1 MGPHKI
7 LLLEGI
13 HQIAVETLEKA
24 NIEVHRELTA
34 FSNSELKEKI
44 NKYDAVGI
52 RSKTHISKDIFESCT
67 NVKSIGCFCIGTNQ
81 VDLDTANQYGI
92 PVFNAPYSN
101 TRSVAELVISLMVSL
116 SRKIFDRSRKAHDG
130 IWDKSAAGSN
140 EVRGKTLGIIG
151 YGHIGTQL
159 SILAES
165 MGLNVQYYDVIKK
178 LPLGNANATEQ
189 LNDLLSTSDF
199 VSLHVPETEQTKN
212 MIGSSELS
220 KMKKGSYLI
229 NASRGSVVD
238 IKALSESIKS
248 EHLAG
253 AAVDV
258 YPKEPK
264 SNKESFTSDLQG
276 LPNVIL
282 TPHIGGST
290 EEAQYNIGI
299 EVATSLIGYLAKGQ
313 SIGAT
318 NFPNIDVPARDGGH
332 RLVNIHNNVPGV
344 LGEINGIVS
353 KYGANINRQYLSTDN
368 SIGYLIMDIDVKDSK
383 SLKQDVMLLPT
394 SIRTRLLS

>member
-1 MGPHKI
+1 MGPHRI

-24 NIEVHRELTA
+24 GYEVQRELTA
-34 FSNSELKEKI
+34 FSNSELIDKI
-44 NKYDAVGI
+44 NDFDAIGI
-52 RSKTHISKDIFESCT
+52 RSKTHISKDVFEACT
-67 NVKSIGCFCIGTNQ
+67 NVKAVGCFCIGTNQ
-81 VDLDTANQYGI
+81 VDLVAGNQFGV

-116 SRKIFDRSRKAHDG
+116 SRKIFDRSKKAHEG
-130 IWDKSAAGSN
+130 VWDKSAAGSN

-178 LPLGNANATEQ
+178 LPLGNANSVDG
-189 LNDLLSTSDF
+189 LNDLLATSDF
-199 VSLHVPETEQTKN
+199 VSLHVPETDQTKN
-212 MIGSSELS
+212 MIGAEQIS
-220 KMKKGSYLI
+220 KMKAGSYLI

-238 IKALSESIKS
+238 IPALAEAIKS
-248 EHLAG
+248 KHLAG

-264 SNKESFTSDLQG
+264 SNKESFSSELQG
-276 LPNVIL
+276 LENVIL

-299 EVATSLIGYLAKGQ
+299 EVATSFIGYLSKGQ
-313 SIGAT
+313 SVGAT
-318 NFPNIDVPARDGGH
+318 NFPNIDVPVNDSGH
-332 RLVNIHNNVPGV
+332 RLVNIHRNVPGV

-353 KYGANINRQYLSTDN
+353 KYGANINRQFLSTDN
-368 SIGYLIMDIDVKDSK
+368 SVGYLIIDLDVKDSQ
-383 SLKQDVMLLPT
+383 SLKSDVVALPT

>member
-1 MGPHKI
+1 MGPHRI

-13 HQIAVETLEKA
+13 HQIAAETLEKA
-24 NIEVHRELTA
+24 GIEVHRELTA

-44 NKYDAVGI
+44 NEYDAVGI
-52 RSKTHISKDIFESCT
+52 RSKTHISKDIFAACT

-81 VDLDTANQYGI
+81 VDLVGANQFGV

-116 SRKIFDRSRKAHDG
+116 SRQIFDRSKKAHEG

-178 LPLGNANATEQ
+178 LPLGNANAIEE
-189 LNDLLSTSDF
+189 LNELLSSSDF
-199 VSLHVPETEQTKN
+199 VSLHVPETDQTKN
-212 MIGSSELS
+212 MIGSAELS
-220 KMKKGSYLI
+220 KMKKGSYII

-238 IKALSESIKS
+238 IKALAEAIKS

-264 SNKESFTSDLQG
+264 SNKESFSSDLQG

-299 EVATSLIGYLAKGQ
+299 EVATSLISYLAKGQ
-313 SIGAT
+313 SVGAT

-332 RLVNIHNNVPGV
+332 RLVNIHKNVPGV
-344 LGEINGIVS
+344 LGEVNGIVS
-353 KYGANINRQYLSTDN
+353 KYGANINHQYLSTDN

-383 SLKQDVMLLPT
+383 SLKADVMSLPT

>member
-1 MGPHKI
+1 MKPQRI

-13 HQIAVETLEKA
+13 HQAAVDTLEKA
-24 NIEVHRELTA
+24 GFEVQRELTA
-34 FSNSELKEKI
+34 FTATELKDKI
-44 NKYDAVGI
+44 NQFDAVGI
-52 RSKTHISKDIFESCT
+52 RSKTHITDEILQSCP
-67 NVKSIGCFCIGTNQ
+67 NIKAVGCFCIGTNQ
-81 VDLDTANQYGI
+81 VDLITANKLGV

-116 SRKIFDRSRKAHDG
+116 SRKIFDRSKKAHEG
-130 IWDKSAAGSN
+130 IWDKSALGSK

-165 MGLNVQYYDVIKK
+165 MGLNIQYYDVIKK
-178 LPLGNANATEQ
+178 LPLGNANSVDD
-189 LNDLLSTSDF
+189 LNELLATSDF
-199 VSLHVPETEQTKN
+199 VSLHVPETPQTKN
-212 MIGSSELS
+212 MMGAQQIN

-238 IKALSESIKS
+238 ISALATAIKS

-264 SNKESFTSDLQG
+264 NNKESFESELRG
-276 LPNVIL
+276 LENVIL

-299 EVATSLIGYLAKGQ
+299 EVATSFMGYLSKGQ
-313 SIGAT
+313 TVGAT
-318 NFPNIDVPARDGGH
+318 NFPNLDVPVNVKGH
-332 RLVNIHNNVPGV
+332 RLVNIHKNTPGV
-344 LGEINGIVS
+344 LSEINGVVS
-353 KYGANINRQYLSTDN
+353 KYGSNINQQYLSTDN
-368 SIGYLIMDIDVKDSK
+368 NIGYLIMDLDVKDPT
-383 SLKQDVMLLPT
+383 SLKQDVASLET
-394 SIRTRLLS
+394 SIRTRLI